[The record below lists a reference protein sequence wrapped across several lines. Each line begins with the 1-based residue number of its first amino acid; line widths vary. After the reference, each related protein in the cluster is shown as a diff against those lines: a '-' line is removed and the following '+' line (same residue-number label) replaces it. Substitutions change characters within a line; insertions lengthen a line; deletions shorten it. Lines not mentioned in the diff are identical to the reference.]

1 MLIKIRKWL
10 TVSGAFLFV
19 LSVTYTAFTIDAN
32 LKKEAIKKLNSRKKD
47 LEQIKVDVETG
58 SPPSAPSTTTTTPTA
73 LKNSET
79 IPSVQM
85 TGKRCCSKTCA
96 NLHHLMNYIVQWD
109 VSSFCN
115 QTHQ

>member
-85 TGKRCCSKTCA
+85 TGKRY
-96 NLHHLMNYIVQWD
+96 L
-109 VSSFCN
+109 
-115 QTHQ
+115 